1 MKQGLMLTAL
11 LVLLSGCAMVP
22 VDENASIATLTN
34 TYWKLVSMQGEPVVV
49 SDNQRE
55 AHLILTDDLRIHGFS
70 GCNRF
75 MGEYR
80 IQGPQLEVQSLAS
93 TRMACVG
100 DVTEGP
106 FLQVLAN
113 TAAYWLSADELRLL
127 DADGEVLGSFRAV
140 YLR

>member
-1 MKQGLMLTAL
+1 MKHGLMMAVL
-11 LVLLSGCAMVP
+11 LLILSGCAMVP
-22 VDENASIATLTN
+22 VTEETTIATLTN
-34 TYWKLVSMQGEPVVV
+34 TYWKLVTMQGEPVVV

-80 IQGPQLEVQSLAS
+80 LQGTQLEVQSLAS

-113 TAAYWLSADELRLL
+113 TAAYWLSGDELRLL
-127 DADGEVLGSFRAV
+127 NTDGEVLGSFRAV